1 MSEAILAD
9 LQRRL
14 NNLVTSGVVHSVQAK
29 PLRCRVQIGDLLTDW
44 LRCHMPA
51 AGDVNEARLPVKGE
65 AVQVFSES
73 GDLRNG
79 VVYPGLHNDDN
90 PSPVSE
96 PGVHTTRYADGTYFT
111 YDINTKAF
119 GISLLDGAVS
129 LTATPDGWVFKGKV
143 IFEDETTHKDAVICE
158 KTLAAKGDISTQAEL
173 SDSHGSLSGVRETYN
188 EHDHEETDSTT
199 RKPNQ
204 LM

>member
-14 NNLVTSGVVHSVQAK
+14 NNIVCSGVVHSVQAK
-29 PLRCRVQIGDLLTDW
+29 PLRCRVMIGELLTDW

-51 AGDVNEARLPVKGE
+51 AGDVNEARLPVRGE

-90 PSPVSE
+90 PSPVPE
-96 PGVHTTRYADGTYFT
+96 PGVHTTLYADGTFVT
-111 YDINTKAF
+111 YNINTGALD
-119 GISLLDGAVS
+119 ISLTDGVVS
-129 LTATPDGWVFKGKV
+129 LTATPEGWVFKGPV
-143 IFEDETTHKDAVICE
+143 TFENKTTHKDAVTCE
-158 KTLAAKGDISTQAEL
+158 KTLDAKGNISTQAEL
-173 SDSHGSLSGVRETYN
+173 SDSKGSLGEVRETYN
-188 EHDHEETDSTT
+188 DHDHDETDSVT

>member
-14 NNLVTSGVVHSVQAK
+14 NNLVRSGVVHSVQAQ
-29 PLRCRVQIGDLLTDW
+29 PLRCRVLIGELLTDW

-51 AGDVNEARLPVKGE
+51 AGDVNEARLPVEGE
-65 AVQVFSES
+65 AVQVFCES

-90 PSPVSE
+90 PSPVTE
-96 PGVHTTRYADGTYFT
+96 LGVHTTRYADGTVVS
-111 YDINTKAF
+111 YDQNSTA
-119 GISLLDGAVS
+119 LDITLTGGAVS
-129 LTATPDGWVFKGKV
+129 LTATPEGWVFKGKV
-143 IFEDETTHKDAVICE
+143 TFEDKTTHKEAVVCE
-158 KTLAAKGDISTQAEL
+158 KTLTARDNISTEAEL
-173 SDSHGSLSGVRETYN
+173 SDSQGTLGSVRETYN
-188 EHDHEETDSTT
+188 DHDHDETDNVT

-204 LM
+204 PM

>member
-14 NNLVTSGVVHSVQAK
+14 NNLVRSGVVHSVQAK
-29 PLRCRVQIGDLLTDW
+29 PLRCRVMIGELLTDW

-51 AGDVNEARLPVKGE
+51 AGDVNEARLPVEGE
-65 AVQVFSES
+65 AVQVLCES

-90 PSPVSE
+90 PSPVPE
-96 PGVHTTRYADGTYFT
+96 PGVHTTLYADGTFVT
-111 YDINTKAF
+111 YNINTRALD
-119 GISLLDGAVS
+119 ISLAEGAVS
-129 LTATPDGWVFKGKV
+129 LTATPEGWVFKGKV
-143 IFEDETTHKDAVICE
+143 TFEDETTHKDTVTCE
-158 KTLAAKGDISTQAEL
+158 KTLDAQGNISTQAEL
-173 SDSHGSLSGVRETYN
+173 SDSQGTLGSVRETYN
-188 EHDHEETDSTT
+188 DHDHDETDNVT